1 MGGVGWQDETVAKES
16 SLLVVVVV
24 VVVVIVR
31 LSDVYRCVTKP
42 EILFEP
48 IHNPHL
54 AMKRYFPMKYF

>member
-1 MGGVGWQDETVAKES
+1 MGGVGLQDETVAKES
-16 SLLVVVVV
+16 SLLVVVV